1 MDKNIIKIAGDV
13 WKKLKKK
20 KEMIEKTYFNSSD
33 ESEKEEIEKGNLEE
47 IERKSYL
54 FVLSDIV
61 KPGLHCVLIY
71 DPKIDKFYFRDIVVK
86 ARTHEFE
93 HFLNNKMA

>member
-1 MDKNIIKIAGDV
+1 M
-13 WKKLKKK
+13 KKK

-33 ESEKEEIEKGNLEE
+33 ESEAEEVEEGNLKEIEH
-47 IERKSYL
+47 KSQNL

-71 DPKIDKFYFRDIVVK
+71 DPEDDKIFFRHIVVK
-86 ARTHEFE
+86 VRTHDFE
-93 HFLNNKMA
+93 HFSNNKMA

>member
-1 MDKNIIKIAGDV
+1 MDKNIMKIVGDV

-47 IERKSYL
+47 IERKS
-54 FVLSDIV
+54 
-61 KPGLHCVLIY
+61 
-71 DPKIDKFYFRDIVVK
+71 
-86 ARTHEFE
+86 
-93 HFLNNKMA
+93 